1 MRELEAKY
9 IAMRSEQ
16 LAIMALTRVAG
27 AVVSHAAFDA
37 GIDFLVS
44 TQARGGN
51 RLFGVEV
58 KGAMDHR
65 RFVTTD
71 KKLKKPVL
79 RTVSSM
85 VQDAPFPVAILV
97 MGMSDDTILFG
108 WVLEPVLVNGV
119 ASLAPREEVSLSN
132 ASHEYLSR
140 VFQQVDDWYDGLVR
154 SRQA

>member
-1 MRELEAKY
+1 MRELEANY

-27 AVVSHAAFDA
+27 AVVSHADFDA
-37 GIDFLVS
+37 GIDLLVC
-44 TQARGGN
+44 TQARGAN

-71 KKLKKPVL
+71 KKLKKSVL

-85 VQDAPFPVAILV
+85 VQDAPFPVAVLV

-108 WVLEPVLVNGV
+108 WV
-119 ASLAPREEVSLSN
+119 
-132 ASHEYLSR
+132 
-140 VFQQVDDWYDGLVR
+140 
-154 SRQA
+154 